1 MQRQLWPGTF
11 VNVDLTTSVVPNA
24 LTIPTNAL
32 QQDDKGQFV
41 YVVGEDKRV
50 SVRPVEVAQRRHG
63 VALISKGLQAGE
75 TVVVQG
81 QYRLTPGTLV
91 VSDSAIRGAEPLD
104 RQFRDAAVN
113 LSRGFITRPI
123 ATALLMVAV
132 VALGIVSYRLLPVA
146 ALPNIDTPTIQVTAQ
161 MPGADPQTMA
171 SSVTTQLERQFGE
184 IPGLSQMTSSSG
196 TGFIEI
202 TLQFDRSRTVDSAAE
217 DVQAAINATQAQLPI
232 SLLTSPIYR
241 KTNPA
246 DTPILL
252 VAMTSNVLPIMTV
265 SDYAYSI
272 LAQKVSQVAG
282 VGLVT
287 VGGNLSPAIRIQL
300 NPAQLAAMNLDF
312 ETVRTALA
320 NLTVVQPTGLLYGSQ
335 QAAALQTNDQ
345 LMTAEGFDDA
355 IVAYRS
361 GAPIR
366 IRDIGRAI
374 KAPVDTTLGG
384 WLNGKPAVVLSV
396 FREPGANV
404 MSAVAA
410 IKKALPQLRASLP
423 PGIDVEIVSDRTQTI
438 AASVADVR
446 FTLLLTIALV
456 IGVIALFLRRL
467 WATVIP
473 AISVPISLI
482 GTFAVMF
489 VLGYSLDNLSLMALT
504 IAVGFVVD
512 DAIVMVENIVRH
524 MEGGASPMQAA
535 LDGAGEIG
543 FTILSISISLIAV
556 FIPLFL
562 MGGVVGVLFQEFA
575 VTVAV
580 SILVSVLVSLTLTPM
595 LCAKLLP
602 PAGHVKEGRIS
613 GALEAFFT
621 WLVHSYDRGLIV
633 ALRHRR
639 ITLGVMLATVA
650 ATGYLFVVIPK
661 GFFPQ
666 QDTGL
671 IIGISEAAA
680 DVSPDGMK
688 ERQRAILEIAARD
701 PAVASAVGYIGPGG
715 PTVTEDDGRVFIT
728 LKPHGERSVT
738 ADQVIARLSKAV
750 QQVQG
755 MRLYMQAAQDITI
768 GSRLSKTQYQYTL
781 VDIDQDE
788 LNLYASKLM
797 AKLQD
802 LPELTAVASDQEAPG
817 RTQRVQI
824 DRPAAALF
832 GITPATIDST
842 LYDAFGQ
849 RHIARIYAALNE
861 YYVILEVNP
870 QYQLGPN
877 ALQRVYVLSQNN
889 TMVPLS
895 QIASLTPAVTPIVV
909 NHQGQ
914 FPSITLSFNLAP
926 GATIGA
932 AVSAVQ
938 KATADLHL
946 PASIATSFQGNAQA
960 FQSSLST
967 TPPLILAALFAVYII
982 LGMLYENALFYRQRF
997 PSAPIR
1003 WTRPFRTCWISS
1015 RIPSASTLGWS
1026 QGPSSNSATAH
1037 PPSNSPANGDN
1048 LVNDERPAPI
1058 RPASRVDIDQ
1068 KLPQNGFVTAHFT
1081 DRNREVD
1088 RAPIIS
1094 FKNDDATRMFTR
1106 GRQGLECRVSICGCL
1121 RDHEPNRAVVF
1132 RQPF

>member
-1 MQRQLWPGTF
+1 M
-11 VNVDLTTSVVPNA
+11 
-24 LTIPTNAL
+24 
-32 QQDDKGQFV
+32 
-41 YVVGEDKRV
+41 
-50 SVRPVEVAQRRHG
+50 
-63 VALISKGLQAGE
+63 
-75 TVVVQG
+75 
-81 QYRLTPGTLV
+81 
-91 VSDSAIRGAEPLD
+91 
-104 RQFRDAAVN
+104 N
-113 LSRGFITRPI
+113 LSSGFITRPI

-146 ALPNIDTPTIQVTAQ
+146 ALPTIDTPTIQVTAQ

-184 IPGLSQMTSSSG
+184 IPGLIQMTSSSG
-196 TGFIEI
+196 TGFVEI
-202 TLQFDRSRTVDSAAE
+202 TLQFDRSRTVDLAAE

-252 VAMTSNVLPIMTV
+252 VAMTSDVLPIMTV

-272 LAQKVSQVAG
+272 LAQKVSQVPG

-300 NPAQLAAMNLDF
+300 SPAQLAAINLDF

-320 NLTVVQPTGLLYGSQ
+320 SLTVVQPTGLLYGSQ

-355 IVAYRS
+355 IVAYRG

-512 DAIVMVENIVRH
+512 DAIVMVENIVPH

-535 LDGAGEIG
+535 LDGAGEHRLHHPLDFDFADCGLHSALFFDGRRRRTPVSRIRRHRRRFNSG
-543 FTILSISISLIAV
+543 LRPRLADAHAHALRKIAAAR
-556 FIPLFL
+556 
-562 MGGVVGVLFQEFA
+562 GA
-575 VTVAV
+575 
-580 SILVSVLVSLTLTPM
+580 
-595 LCAKLLP
+595 C
-602 PAGHVKEGRIS
+602 EGWPES
-613 GALEAFFT
+613 GALEAFLT

-671 IIGISEAAA
+671 IVGISEAAA

-701 PAVASAVGYIGPGG
+701 PAVVSAVGYIGPGG

-728 LKPHGERSVT
+728 LKPHGERSVA
-738 ADQVIARLSKAV
+738 ADQVIARLFE
-750 QQVQG
+750 G
-755 MRLYMQAAQDITI
+755 R
-768 GSRLSKTQYQYTL
+768 GSR
-781 VDIDQDE
+781 
-788 LNLYASKLM
+788 
-797 AKLQD
+797 
-802 LPELTAVASDQEAPG
+802 
-817 RTQRVQI
+817 
-824 DRPAAALF
+824 
-832 GITPATIDST
+832 
-842 LYDAFGQ
+842 
-849 RHIARIYAALNE
+849 
-861 YYVILEVNP
+861 
-870 QYQLGPN
+870 
-877 ALQRVYVLSQNN
+877 
-889 TMVPLS
+889 
-895 QIASLTPAVTPIVV
+895 
-909 NHQGQ
+909 
-914 FPSITLSFNLAP
+914 
-926 GATIGA
+926 
-932 AVSAVQ
+932 
-938 KATADLHL
+938 
-946 PASIATSFQGNAQA
+946 
-960 FQSSLST
+960 
-967 TPPLILAALFAVYII
+967 
-982 LGMLYENALFYRQRF
+982 
-997 PSAPIR
+997 
-1003 WTRPFRTCWISS
+1003 FR
-1015 RIPSASTLGWS
+1015 G
-1026 QGPSSNSATAH
+1026 
-1037 PPSNSPANGDN
+1037 
-1048 LVNDERPAPI
+1048 
-1058 RPASRVDIDQ
+1058 
-1068 KLPQNGFVTAHFT
+1068 
-1081 DRNREVD
+1081 
-1088 RAPIIS
+1088 
-1094 FKNDDATRMFTR
+1094 
-1106 GRQGLECRVSICGCL
+1106 
-1121 RDHEPNRAVVF
+1121 
-1132 RQPF
+1132 

>member
-1 MQRQLWPGTF
+1 M
-11 VNVDLTTSVVPNA
+11 
-24 LTIPTNAL
+24 
-32 QQDDKGQFV
+32 
-41 YVVGEDKRV
+41 
-50 SVRPVEVAQRRHG
+50 
-63 VALISKGLQAGE
+63 
-75 TVVVQG
+75 
-81 QYRLTPGTLV
+81 
-91 VSDSAIRGAEPLD
+91 
-104 RQFRDAAVN
+104 N
-113 LSRGFITRPI
+113 LSSGFITRPI
-123 ATALLMVAV
+123 ATALMMVAV
-132 VALGIVSYRLLPVA
+132 VGLGIVGYRLLPVA

-196 TGFIEI
+196 TGFVEI
-202 TLQFDRSRTVDSAAE
+202 TLQFDRSRTVNSAAE

-252 VAMTSNVLPIMTV
+252 VAMTSDVLPIMTV

-272 LAQKVSQVAG
+272 LAQKVSQVPG

-287 VGGNLSPAIRIQL
+287 VGGNLSPAIRIEL

-345 LMTAEGFDDA
+345 LMTVEGFDDA
-355 IVAYRS
+355 IVAYRG

-366 IRDIGRAI
+366 IRDIGRTI
-374 KAPVDTTLGG
+374 KAPIDTTLGG
-384 WLNGKPAVVLSV
+384 WLDGKPAVVLSV

-423 PGIDVEIVSDRTQTI
+423 PGIDVKIVSDRTQTI
-438 AASVADVR
+438 AASLADVR

-543 FTILSISISLIAV
+543 FTILSISISLVAV

-562 MGGVVGVLFQEFA
+562 MGGVVGLLFREFA

-580 SILVSVLVSLTLTPM
+580 SILVSVIVSLTLTPM

-621 WLVHSYDRGLIV
+621 WLVHIYDRGLIV
-633 ALRHRR
+633 ALRYRR

-671 IIGISEAAA
+671 IVGISEAAA

-788 LNLYASKLM
+788 LNLYAAKLM
-797 AKLQD
+797 AKLKD

-832 GITPATIDST
+832 GITPATINST

-877 ALQRVYVLSQNN
+877 ALQRIYVLSQNN

-895 QIASLTPAVTPIVV
+895 QIASLTPAVTPIVI

-914 FPSITLSFNLAP
+914 FPSVTLSFNLAP
-926 GATIGA
+926 SATVGA

-946 PASIATSFQGNAQA
+946 PRSIATSFQGNAQA

-982 LGMLYENALFYRQRF
+982 LGMLYESTIHPLTILSTLPAAGLGALVTLMLVGRPLDVIGIIGIILLIGIVKKNGIMLIDVALEGQRHEGLSSEDAIHHACLLRFRPILMTTMCALFGGVPLMLGTGTGSEIRQPLGYAIVGGLLVSQVLTLF
-997 PSAPIR
+997 TTPIVYIYMDKLR
-1003 WTRPFRTCWISS
+1003 QVASRSRT
-1015 RIPSASTLGWS
+1015 
-1026 QGPSSNSATAH
+1026 
-1037 PPSNSPANGDN
+1037 
-1048 LVNDERPAPI
+1048 RPAP
-1058 RPASRVDIDQ
+1058 ASA
-1068 KLPQNGFVTAHFT
+1068 P
-1081 DRNREVD
+1081 REL
-1088 RAPIIS
+1088 A
-1094 FKNDDATRMFTR
+1094 
-1106 GRQGLECRVSICGCL
+1106 E
-1121 RDHEPNRAVVF
+1121 
-1132 RQPF
+1132 